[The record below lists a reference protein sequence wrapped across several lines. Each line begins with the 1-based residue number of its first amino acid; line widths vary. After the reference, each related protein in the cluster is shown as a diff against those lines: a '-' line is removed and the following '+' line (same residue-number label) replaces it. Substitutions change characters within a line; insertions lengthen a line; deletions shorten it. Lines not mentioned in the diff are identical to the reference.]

1 MKILITGAAGF
12 IGYHLT
18 LALLNAGHTIV
29 GIDSINDY
37 YDPNLKYARLEHL
50 GIPKIKAEK
59 WKSEV
64 YSSSGYFK
72 FIRIQLEEFDELQ
85 LIFKNEKFDVV
96 CNLAA
101 QAGVRYSIE
110 NPKAYIDSN
119 LVGFFN
125 ILECSRNFKIKHLI
139 YASSSSVYGLDNE
152 VPFKVTDNTDK
163 PVSLY
168 AATKKCN
175 EVMAHSYSHLYNL
188 KTTGLRFFTVYGPWG
203 RPDMAIFLFTKA
215 ILNNETIKIFNQ
227 GKLERDFTFIDDVI
241 ESIVRI
247 VQSEQEDGDLYK
259 IYNVGNN
266 KTVRLLDMVGTIEE
280 VLNKKAIIDML
291 PMQPGDVYRTLS
303 DSNELSKDYG
313 FKPKTVLKYGISK
326 FIEWYK
332 SYYS

>member
-1 MKILITGAAGF
+1 M
-12 IGYHLT
+12 
-18 LALLNAGHTIV
+18 NAGHTIV

-37 YDPNLKYARLEHL
+37 YDPNLKYARLGQL
-50 GIPKIKAEK
+50 GIAKIKAEK

-64 YSSSGYFK
+64 YNGSGYFK
-72 FIRIQLEEFDELQ
+72 FIRIQLEEFEELQ
-85 LIFKNEKFDVV
+85 LIFKNEQFDVV

-125 ILECSRNFKIKHLI
+125 ILECSRIFKIKHLI
-139 YASSSSVYGLDNE
+139 YASSSSVYGLNNE
-152 VPFKVTDNTDK
+152 IPFKVTDNTDK

-175 EVMAHSYSHLYNL
+175 EVMAHSYSHLYKL
-188 KTTGLRFFTVYGPWG
+188 PTTGLRFFTVYGPWG

-215 ILNNETIKIFNQ
+215 ILNNEAIKIFNQ

-247 VQSEQEDGDLYK
+247 VQSEQGADNLNK

-266 KTVRLLDMVGTIEE
+266 KTVKLLDMVGTIEK
-280 VLNKKAIIDML
+280 VLNKKATIEML

-303 DSNELSKDYG
+303 DSDELSKDYG
-313 FKPKTVLKYGISK
+313 FKPKTELKYGISK

-332 SYYS
+332 SYYL

>member
-18 LALLNAGHTIV
+18 LALLNSGHSIV
-29 GIDSINDY
+29 GLDSINDY
-37 YDPNLKYARLEHL
+37 YDPNLKYARLEQL
-50 GIPKIKAEK
+50 GIPKIKAEQ

-64 YSSSGYFK
+64 FNSSGYFK
-72 FIRIQLEEFDELQ
+72 FIRIQLEESEELQ
-85 LIFKNEKFDVV
+85 LIFKDEKFDVV

-125 ILECSRNFKIKHLI
+125 ILECSRNFKIKHFI

-152 VPFKVTDNTDK
+152 IPFKVTDNTDK

-175 EVMAHSYSHLYNL
+175 EVMAHSYSHLYKL
-188 KTTGLRFFTVYGPWG
+188 QTTGLRFFTVYGPWG

-227 GKLERDFTFIDDVI
+227 GDLERDFTFIDDVI

-247 VQSEQEDGDLYK
+247 VQSEQANDNIYK

-266 KTVRLLDMVGTIEE
+266 TTVKLLTMLGAVEE
-280 VLNKKAIIDML
+280 SLNKKAKIDML

-313 FKPKTVLKYGISK
+313 FKPKTELKYGISK

>member
-18 LALLNAGHTIV
+18 LALLNSGHSIV
-29 GIDSINDY
+29 GLDSINDY
-37 YDPNLKYARLEHL
+37 YDPNLKYARLEQL
-50 GIPKIKAEK
+50 GIPKIKAEQ

-64 YSSSGYFK
+64 FNSSGYFK
-72 FIRIQLEEFDELQ
+72 FIRIQLEECEELQ
-85 LIFKNEKFDVV
+85 LIFKDEKFDVV

-125 ILECSRNFKIKHLI
+125 ILECSRNFKIKHFI

-152 VPFKVTDNTDK
+152 IPFKVTDNTDK

-175 EVMAHSYSHLYNL
+175 EVMAHSYSHLYKL
-188 KTTGLRFFTVYGPWG
+188 QTTGLRFFTVYGPWG

-227 GKLERDFTFIDDVI
+227 GDLERDFTFIDDVI

-247 VQSEQEDGDLYK
+247 VQSEQANDNIYK

-266 KTVRLLDMVGTIEE
+266 TTVKLLTMLGAVEE
-280 VLNKKAIIDML
+280 SLNKKAKIDML

-313 FKPKTVLKYGISK
+313 FKPKTELKYGISK